1 MRSVDDRIVDER
13 SADEQ
18 NVDERSTD
26 ERNAGE
32 TGVDVVSADRRAR
45 RDKLFVVFLAGL
57 LVTSAAAVVRGVYP
71 PRPTPP
77 VSASGEIRP
86 VDQGTLQRQ
95 LRSGRLSDHPA
106 RHWRPAGPTSGE
118 GDARP

>member
-1 MRSVDDRIVDER
+1 VNEQSAAERKVDER
-13 SADEQ
+13 
-18 NVDERSTD
+18 NVDERNVD
-26 ERNAGE
+26 ERNVDE
-32 TGVDVVSADRRAR
+32 NGVDVVSADRRAR
-45 RDKLFVVFLAGL
+45 RDKLFVVLLAGL

-86 VDQGTLQRQ
+86 VDPGSLQRQ

-106 RHWRPAGPTSGE
+106 RHWRPAGPSHGD